1 MVKVNPIIYIYGW
14 MFYFICLLLYILYLI
29 EDFQIYKINERV
41 SNLSLEGFISYFEIL
56 VESNI
61 FR

>member
-14 MFYFICLLLYILYLI
+14 MFYLIYLLLYILYLI
-29 EDFQIYKINERV
+29 EDFKIYKINERI